1 MFLLRKLPDERNALV
16 RKNRSPFASYQ
27 LRPTD
32 PTLSQQICSLPP
44 VNPLTS
50 RMYTHLTCSC
60 IICGSPIS
68 SSVRRLA
75 FSLCQGQHA
84 LLMGKG
90 KNPPWVYLDTDALP
104 FIRLMIWELERGH
117 GRMRPLT
124 IKALRLAKDIVQLKL
139 CPPNAVGEQNWD
151 YPRGDPQC
159 LKDNLA
165 RFGID
170 PKSGH
175 LVDEQKWTDELARM
189 RALNEEKAIKK
200 DQALLKEGVR
210 KSLRKYA
217 RPQPEIPTARQLLAS
232 AKLEQEITKT
242 VLNGNPAPTSAW
254 PRKIAASPDDYVP
267 GIYGTP
273 IPDEDLPAS
282 VAKPK
287 VDQTKP
293 YWWRQPC

>member
-1 MFLLRKLPDERNALV
+1 
-16 RKNRSPFASYQ
+16 
-27 LRPTD
+27 
-32 PTLSQQICSLPP
+32 
-44 VNPLTS
+44 
-50 RMYTHLTCSC
+50 
-60 IICGSPIS
+60 
-68 SSVRRLA
+68 VRRLA

-170 PKSGH
+170 PETGY
-175 LVDEQKWTDELARM
+175 LVDQQKWLDELGRM
-189 RALNEEKAIKK
+189 RAEKEERAIKK
-200 DQALLKEGVR
+200 DQDLLKEGVR
-210 KSLRKYA
+210 KSLRKYT
-217 RPQPEIPTARQLLAS
+217 RPQPPIPTATQLLGS
-232 AKLEQEITKT
+232 AKLEQDIIKT
-242 VLNGNPAPTSAW
+242 VLNGKEAPTSSW
-254 PRKIAASPDDYVP
+254 RKRIGARNDYIA
-267 GIYGTP
+267 GEYGTP
-273 IPDEDLPAS
+273 ITNNDLPPKK
-282 VAKPK
+282 AKP
-287 VDQTKP
+287 DMTRP
-293 YWWRQPC
+293 YYWKKCNVPAPVRETIVRKKLCEPLGS